1 MAIYSNDE
9 NVKLCSIKNSVIRAD
24 KLQEW
29 LFTGLT
35 KDIQVEY
42 LFHGA

>member
-29 LFTGLT
+29 LFTELT
-35 KDIQVEY
+35 KDILVEY